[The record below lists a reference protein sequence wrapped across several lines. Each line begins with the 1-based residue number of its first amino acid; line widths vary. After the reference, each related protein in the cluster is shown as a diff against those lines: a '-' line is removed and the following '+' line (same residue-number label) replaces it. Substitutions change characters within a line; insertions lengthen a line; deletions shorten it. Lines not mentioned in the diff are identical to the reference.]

1 MKQTKFK
8 EHKKARSQRSFDF
21 FRRLPVRMAKIP
33 ILPGTNPKI
42 QNLWFTC
49 NRRIAGVSA
58 ITRRVINGC
67 VSALTLLVRSNVD
80 AATTQPAIEDRV
92 NACQNGIPPS
102 IPLPPCCVDEIEIS
116 FKSASKHPNFHGD
129 TGRKQYNASE
139 L

>member
-1 MKQTKFK
+1 
-8 EHKKARSQRSFDF
+8 
-21 FRRLPVRMAKIP
+21 MAKIP

-67 VSALTLLVRSNVD
+67 VSALILLVRSNVD

-102 IPLPPCCVDEIEIS
+102 IPLPPSTLPAASMKLKSPSNQQANTPIS
-116 FKSASKHPNFHGD
+116 
-129 TGRKQYNASE
+129 TVTREGRNTTPPSCNSSG
-139 L
+139 LRWFWTPPST